1 MNLRS
6 IIIIAL
12 CLIFFLAWY
21 PLMERLGWMPE
32 KEDPGTEEIT
42 EKREIPDA
50 SPPGPDTPAEGP
62 KPSTEKLRESDDAA
76 PAPEEITERQR
87 EADDDRQTPSVTRP
101 LDRAVEDLRPHP
113 VDTRTLS
120 IPELITARLAAGRG
134 GMIDLTLNK
143 YETYSGDS
151 KVSLGNYRFPYCA
164 LFSRAG
170 RVSFEKGE
178 VKRHSEKHAS
188 LTRKAANLPL
198 TVTESWRLD
207 PEHPYRVL
215 YSVKLVNRGDAELEL
230 NDLSVRFGALTAE
243 DLGATSKLSRVGRV
257 NLAAELK
264 TLTSKRP
271 DSYAAKD
278 VNEMSMSDAKKM
290 GRRQFQWVALH
301 NKYFVFYLSE
311 SDLNF
316 RGCRLATYDVEK
328 PRSGTDGTGDS
339 RFTQWL
345 YGAAHLP
352 PLKIA
357 AQGER
362 ELQFNGYAGPKE
374 YTRLKGIDKGL
385 VSIMRLDLFLFFR
398 AGWMGVISTT
408 ILKSLTWIQGII
420 NKEWGYGVAIIIITV
435 VIKTLFWPLTHK
447 STTSMRKMQKLQ
459 PLIKEMRE
467 KYKDDAQKMNR
478 KLMELYR
485 EHKVNPLGGCLP
497 ILFQIPVFFALF
509 NTLRGAIELRQAS
522 FLWVNDLS
530 LPDTLPWLIFGL
542 PIRPLAILMGG
553 TMFLQQK
560 LAPTTGDPSQKRMMM
575 FMTIFFMFIFYS
587 MPAGLTLYWTTNQV
601 LTIFQNYM
609 IKKFEKDTTG
619 DK

>member
-32 KEDPGTEEIT
+32 QEEPDSEETAETTETAGNPPTATDTLAEDSKPGESADTAAQ
-42 EKREIPDA
+42 PDE
-50 SPPGPDTPAEGP
+50 T
-62 KPSTEKLRESDDAA
+62 
-76 PAPEEITERQR
+76 TERQR
-87 EADDDRQTPSVTRP
+87 GEDDDLQPAPVARP
-101 LDRAVEDLRPHP
+101 LDRSVEDVRPYP
-113 VDTRTLS
+113 ADTLTLH
-120 IPELITARLAAGRG
+120 IPGIINAKLAANRG
-134 GMIDLTLNK
+134 GMINVALKK

-151 KVSLGNYRFPYCA
+151 KVSLGNYRFPYCT
-164 LFSRAG
+164 LLSRTG
-170 RVSFEKGE
+170 RISLEKGE
-178 VKRHSEKHAS
+178 VRTHSERHAS
-188 LTRKAANLPL
+188 LTRKAATLPL
-198 TVTESWRLD
+198 TVIESWRLD

-215 YSVKLVNRGDAELEL
+215 YNVKLVNRGESEMELD
-230 NDLSVRFGALTAE
+230 DLSVRFGALTAE
-243 DLGATSKLSRVGRV
+243 DLGATSKLSRVGRI

-264 TLTSKRP
+264 TLANKRP
-271 DSYAAKD
+271 DSYAAED
-278 VNEMSMSDAKKM
+278 VNEMSMSDVKKM

-311 SDLNF
+311 PDLNF
-316 RGCRLATYDVEK
+316 HGCQLATYDVEK
-328 PRSGTDGTGDS
+328 PRVETDGAGES
-339 RFTQWL
+339 RFIQWL
-345 YGAAHLP
+345 HGTAHLP
-352 PLKIA
+352 PIKIA

-374 YTRLKGIDKGL
+374 YKRLQGIDKGL

-522 FLWVNDLS
+522 FLWVADLS

-575 FMTIFFMFIFYS
+575 FMTVFFMFIFYS

-601 LTIFQNYM
+601 LTIFQNYV